1 MEQQKKAKN
10 LVVITVETKILL
22 VKEQKKAMDLATISF
37 ETIMLMVKE
46 QKKAKNLALIFLEAN
61 ASLMEELS
69 KAMELADTTD
79 TKDSTTT
86 KAFLRASVNARAQDR
101 QRVLPLPVVHHV
113 SCVLSTK
120 SLQEISNSSSHCSY
134 SRLDSQQEST
144 NFYKLTEFVM
154 IIIPKRFF
162 TYGKT

>member
-22 VKEQKKAMDLATISF
+22 VK
-37 ETIMLMVKE
+37 
-46 QKKAKNLALIFLEAN
+46 
-61 ASLMEELS
+61 ELS

-162 TYGKT
+162 TNVEKT

>member
-1 MEQQKKAKN
+1 MVILHCKIEQQKKAKN

-22 VKEQKKAMDLATISF
+22 VKEQKKAMG
-37 ETIMLMVKE
+37 
-46 QKKAKNLALIFLEAN
+46 
-61 ASLMEELS
+61 
-69 KAMELADTTD
+69 LADTTY

-144 NFYKLTEFVM
+144 NFYK
-154 IIIPKRFF
+154 
-162 TYGKT
+162 